1 MCQGRHALQMTYDGG
16 LKVVQNK
23 KAPIS
28 CRFALPNAPEI
39 SATKI
44 PVSSPPVHRI
54 VIPGPRRRRDIP
66 IHAALPPTL
75 VPSNAFFI

>member
-1 MCQGRHALQMTYDGG
+1 M
-16 LKVVQNK
+16 VQNK
-23 KAPIS
+23 KSPY
-28 CRFALPNAPEI
+28 FMPLALPNAPEI